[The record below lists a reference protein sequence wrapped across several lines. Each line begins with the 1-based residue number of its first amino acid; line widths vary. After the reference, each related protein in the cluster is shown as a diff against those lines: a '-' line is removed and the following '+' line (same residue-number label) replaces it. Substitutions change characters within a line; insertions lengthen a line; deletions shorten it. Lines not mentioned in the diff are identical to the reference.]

1 MTNAHNAW
9 HFVRCSD
16 LETRQ
21 LLWVDSSTNFV
32 ANAVEIARHGR
43 AAMGPGKTLSLANP
57 LIKGIEE

>member
-16 LETRQ
+16 LETRR

-32 ANAVEIARHGR
+32 ADAVEVARYGR
-43 AAMGPGKTLSLANP
+43 AAHSNGHTQ
-57 LIKGIEE
+57 LINR